1 MTFANSALLVAGLA
15 CVALPILIHILMRR
29 RRKPIA
35 WGAMEWLM
43 QAYRQQRRRTRLEQM
58 LLLAS
63 RCLLVALVALALGK
77 PLLGALSGGG
87 LRRAK
92 TLSIVIDN
100 SLASQATN
108 FVSGVGGGSGT
119 SALESLKARAV
130 KLVDALHAA
139 KGDRCALV
147 LMGSPAQ
154 TLVVPASA
162 DLAEVKR
169 QISQVQVTDT
179 AADLPGAIEVL
190 RGAIAADAMA
200 ASSSSGAGGDFAS
213 RESDH
218 VVAILSE
225 SREGSVAITQPLPSL
240 AAAISA
246 ATQTPQV
253 NLQVMASAP
262 AQSLIANTSI
272 VGIEPL
278 SALVLAEASGAGASA
293 GAASVPI
300 RVSLA
305 RSGDNT
311 EQAATVRVWLAS
323 ASKATRNAPADTDS
337 GLAKATVSWKPGQR
351 TATVTVSPSV
361 SAGNQPSDLV
371 VIARIDDDAI
381 AGDNIASRPLEA
393 KSSLQVALVG
403 PGNET
408 TGSALDRFTPRDWFA
423 LSLSPEQSFGA
434 ESTLSTGGVRVSRL
448 EARDF
453 VGSTATDGTLPGFLR
468 GTSAI
473 VITEP
478 QLLDP
483 GAWRILRN
491 AAALGVAIIVTPPEQ
506 EQSQTWA
513 DSMTQ
518 ALGTTWVLSRT
529 VRTIDAA
536 SEAGTLTAETQAQ
549 GEDDLLSLVRSELEE
564 LVRPIHAMKI
574 VPIESGL
581 SKSQV
586 LLSLR
591 DGSPLVVASR
601 ANIPGVASAGWVV
614 LWLAAPSLAW
624 TDLPAKPLMVPLS
637 QELVR
642 QAVGRSARRRDV
654 FAGAIAAGGGQ
665 GGSAQ
670 VVDYSPAVVWQERQ
684 NSAQLIP
691 VARLGAGADKVTAIR
706 NAGVYL
712 ARNDQGVVLHPLSVN
727 APGAAGA
734 GNTTPVSQEQV
745 ASWLAGIGG
754 TGKVEFLTDASADG
768 STAGASGSEAST
780 PKTLADSQSSGWKW
794 SFWLLV
800 AAGVIAA
807 IEAVLARVFSHAT
820 VRGDGGGQP
829 QGVVS

>member
-1 MTFANSALLVAGLA
+1 MSFVNSSLLVAGLA

-29 RRKPIA
+29 RRKPVA
-35 WGAMEWLM
+35 WGAMEWLL
-43 QAYRQQRRRTRLEQM
+43 QAYRQQRRRMQLEQM

-87 LRRAK
+87 IRRPK
-92 TLSIVIDN
+92 TLSIVLDN
-100 SLASQATN
+100 SLASQVSSVDGGTGTN
-108 FVSGVGGGSGT
+108 
-119 SALESLKARAV
+119 ALESQKARAMV
-130 KLVDALHAA
+130 LVDALDAA

-147 LMGSPAQ
+147 VMGSPPQ
-154 TLVVPASA
+154 SLVVPASA

-169 QISQVQVTDT
+169 LIGQVQVTDT

-190 RGAIAADAMA
+190 RGAVAQDAAG
-200 ASSSSGAGGDFAS
+200 STGTSQ
-213 RESDH
+213 ESDQ
-218 VVAILSE
+218 VIAILSE

-246 ATQTPQV
+246 ATQSPQV
-253 NLQVMASAP
+253 NLKVIASSP
-262 AQSLIANTSI
+262 SQSSVANTSI
-272 VGIEPL
+272 VAIEPL
-278 SALVLAEASGAGASA
+278 SALVLAESGASGANA

-311 EQAATVRVWLAS
+311 EQSATVRVWLTS
-323 ASKATRNAPADTDS
+323 ASKATRTAPPDS
-337 GLAKATVSWKPGQR
+337 SAGLARATVAWKPGQR
-351 TATVTVSPSV
+351 TATITLSPSV
-361 SAGNQPSDLV
+361 AAGNQPADLV
-371 VIARIDDDAI
+371 VVARIDDDAI

-408 TGSALDRFTPRDWFA
+408 TGSGLDRFTPRDWFA
-423 LSLSPEQSFGA
+423 LSLAPEQSFGA
-434 ESTLSTGGVRVSRL
+434 GSSLTTGGVRVSRL

-453 VGSTATDGTLPGFLR
+453 VGTTATDGTLPGFLR

-483 GAWRILRN
+483 GAWRILRS
-491 AAALGVAIIVTPPEQ
+491 AASQGVAIIVTPPEQ
-506 EQSQTWA
+506 EQAQTWA

-518 ALGTTWVLSRT
+518 ALGTPWVLSRT
-529 VRTIDAA
+529 VKTLDSAA
-536 SEAGTLTAETQAQ
+536 ETSTLTAETQAQ
-549 GEDDLLSLVRSELEE
+549 GDDDLLSLVRSELEE

-586 LLSLR
+586 LLALR
-591 DGSPLVVASR
+591 DGSSLIVASR
-601 ANIPGVASAGWVV
+601 ANIPGVANAGWVV
-614 LWLAAPSLAW
+614 LWLAAPSLTW
-624 TDLPAKPLMVPLS
+624 TDLPAKPLMVPLT

-642 QAVGRSARRRDV
+642 QAVGRSAKRRDV
-654 FAGAIAAGGGQ
+654 TAGAIMSSG
-665 GGSAQ
+665 AQ

-684 NSAQLIP
+684 SGAQLIP
-691 VARLGAGADKVTAIR
+691 VARSSDKVTAIR
-706 NAGVYL
+706 DAGVYL

-727 APGAAGA
+727 APASA
-734 GNTTPVSQEQV
+734 GNTTPVSEDQI

-754 TGKVEFLTDASADG
+754 TGKIEFLTGAGTQSSSAGGDAETNA
-768 STAGASGSEAST
+768 
-780 PKTLADSQSSGWKW
+780 PKTLTDSQSSGWKW

-807 IEAVLARVFSHAT
+807 MEAVMARVFSHAT
-820 VRGDGGGQP
+820 VRENVAK
-829 QGVVS
+829 GVVS

>member
-1 MTFANSALLVAGLA
+1 
-15 CVALPILIHILMRR
+15 MRR
-29 RRKPIA
+29 RRKPVT

-77 PLLGALSGGG
+77 PLLGALSGDN
-87 LRRAK
+87 LRRPK
-92 TLSIVIDN
+92 TLSIVLDN
-100 SLASQATN
+100 SLASQATLT
-108 FVSGVGGGSGT
+108 GAGG
-119 SALESLKARAV
+119 SALETLKTRAV
-130 KLVDALHAA
+130 KLIDALDAA

-147 LMGSPAQ
+147 LMGSPPQ
-154 TLVVPASA
+154 SLVVPASA

-169 QISQVQVTDT
+169 LIGQIEVTDT

-190 RGAIAADAMA
+190 RGAVAQDAAGPGSN
-200 ASSSSGAGGDFAS
+200 SSNND
-213 RESDH
+213 SDQ
-218 VVAILSE
+218 VVAILSD

-253 NLQVMASAP
+253 NLQVIASAP
-262 AQSLIANTSI
+262 AQSSVSNTSI

-278 SALVLAEASGAGASA
+278 SALVLAESGANGGAS
-293 GAASVPI
+293 SVPI

-305 RSGDNT
+305 RSGDNA
-311 EQAATVRVWLAS
+311 EQSATVRVWLTS
-323 ASKATRNAPADTDS
+323 ASKATRTAPADS
-337 GLAKATVSWKPGQR
+337 SAGLAKATVSWKPGQR
-351 TATVTVSPSV
+351 TATVTVSPSIA
-361 SAGNQPSDLV
+361 AGNQPADLV
-371 VIARIDDDAI
+371 VIARIDDDSI

-408 TGSALDRFTPRDWFA
+408 SGSGLDRFTPRDWFA
-423 LSLSPEQSFGA
+423 LSLAPEQTFGVGT
-434 ESTLSTGGVRVSRL
+434 SLNTGGVRVSRL

-453 VGSTATDGTLPGFLR
+453 VGTTATDGTLPGFLR

-491 AAALGVAIIVTPPEQ
+491 AAAQGVAIIITPPEQ
-506 EQSQTWA
+506 EQAQTWA

-529 VRTIDAA
+529 AKTLDAA
-536 SEAGTLTAETQAQ
+536 SESSTLTAETQAQ
-549 GEDDLLSLVRSELEE
+549 GDDDLLSLVRSELEE

-574 VPIESGL
+574 VPIESGSGSGSTGGF

-586 LLSLR
+586 LLALR
-591 DGSPLVVASR
+591 DGSPLIVASR

-614 LWLAAPSLAW
+614 LWLATPSLAW
-624 TDLPAKPLMVPLS
+624 TDLPAKPLMVPLT

-642 QAVGRSARRRDV
+642 QAVGRSAKRRDIP
-654 FAGAIAAGGGQ
+654 AGLIASGMP
-665 GGSAQ
+665 Q

-684 NSAQLIP
+684 NASQLIP
-691 VARLGAGADKVTAIR
+691 VARSGSTEKTTVIR
-706 NAGVYL
+706 DAGVYL
-712 ARNDQGVVLHPLSVN
+712 ARNDQGVVVHPLSVN
-727 APGAAGA
+727 APAGA
-734 GNTTPVSQEQV
+734 GDTTPVSEEQIG
-745 ASWLAGIGG
+745 SWLAGIGG
-754 TGKVEFLTDASADG
+754 TGKVEFLTTDDAGTETSSDSQA
-768 STAGASGSEAST
+768 ANT

-820 VRGDGGGQP
+820 LRSEQP
-829 QGVVS
+829 TGVVS